1 MRMSPAT
8 SAAGSGAYSAFE
20 GPRRLAAGSLD
31 VVVAAAKAAFDTSRT
46 SLVLIFDDATGEQI
60 DADYSG
66 TAAEVLSGVAAREA
80 RRTEPPA
87 PDAAAPRGPGRPRL
101 GVVPREVTLLPRH
114 WQWLNSQPGGA
125 SVALRRL
132 VDEARR
138 SSVGRDRVRRAQEV
152 SYRVMTALAGDLPG
166 FEDALR
172 ALFARDGAAFDRHVA
187 AWPDD
192 VRDYARQLAAPAL
205 AGETAR

>member
-1 MRMSPAT
+1 MSPAT
-8 SAAGSGAYSAFE
+8 SPAGSGPYSAFE
-20 GPRRLAAGSLD
+20 GTRRLAAGPLD

-66 TAAEVLSGVAAREA
+66 TPAEVLRGVSAREA
-80 RRTEPPA
+80 RRTAPPA
-87 PDAAAPRGPGRPRL
+87 EPEPATPRGPGRPRL

-138 SSVGRDRVRRAQEV
+138 ASVGRDRVRRAQEV

-187 AWPDD
+187 AWPGD
-192 VRDYARQLAAPAL
+192 VRDYARRLASPAL
-205 AGETAR
+205 EDEEGR

>member
-1 MRMSPAT
+1 MT
-8 SAAGSGAYSAFE
+8 SYTAFNGVTQVAH
-20 GPRRLAAGSLD
+20 GPLER
-31 VVVAAAKAAFDTSRT
+31 VVAAAKEAFDGSRT

-66 TAAEVLSGVAAREA
+66 TPAEVLRGVSAREA
-80 RRTEPPA
+80 RRTAPAEPELST
-87 PDAAAPRGPGRPRL
+87 PRGPGRPRL

-125 SVALRRL
+125 SVALRKL

-172 ALFARDGAAFDRHVA
+172 ALFARDLHAFDRHVA
-187 AWPDD
+187 SWPAD

-205 AGETAR
+205 TGGTA

>member
-1 MRMSPAT
+1 MSPAT
-8 SAAGSGAYSAFE
+8 
-20 GPRRLAAGSLD
+20 
-31 VVVAAAKAAFDTSRT
+31 
-46 SLVLIFDDATGEQI
+46 
-60 DADYSG
+60 
-66 TAAEVLSGVAAREA
+66 
-80 RRTEPPA
+80 
-87 PDAAAPRGPGRPRL
+87 PRGPGRPRL

-114 WQWLNSQPGGA
+114 WQWLASQPGGA

-187 AWPDD
+187 TWPDD
-192 VRDYARQLAAPAL
+192 VRDYARRLAAPAL
-205 AGETAR
+205 AGETER

>member
-1 MRMSPAT
+1 MSPVTPPAGT
-8 SAAGSGAYSAFE
+8 SAYSAFE
-20 GPRRLAAGSLD
+20 GSRRLAAGPLD

-66 TAAEVLSGVAAREA
+66 TPAEVLRGVAAREA
-80 RRTEPPA
+80 RRTELPA
-87 PDAAAPRGPGRPRL
+87 PEAATPRGPGRPRL

-114 WQWLNSQPGGA
+114 WQWLASQPGGA

-187 AWPDD
+187 TWPDD
-192 VRDYARQLAAPAL
+192 VRDYARRLAAPAL
-205 AGETAR
+205 AGEAER